1 MKKSDQFPRPE
12 TEKRTLAKMQ
22 KKVISELRFIK
33 YILHVF
39 YSAQAVWTVT
49 HSKIMKW
56 QPLR

>member
-12 TEKRTLAKMQ
+12 TEKRTLAKTQ

-33 YILHVF
+33 YILHIF
-39 YSAQAVWTVT
+39 YSAQAVRTMT
-49 HSKIMKW
+49 HRKIMKW

>member
-12 TEKRTLAKMQ
+12 TEKTTLAKMQ

-49 HSKIMKW
+49 HRKIMKW